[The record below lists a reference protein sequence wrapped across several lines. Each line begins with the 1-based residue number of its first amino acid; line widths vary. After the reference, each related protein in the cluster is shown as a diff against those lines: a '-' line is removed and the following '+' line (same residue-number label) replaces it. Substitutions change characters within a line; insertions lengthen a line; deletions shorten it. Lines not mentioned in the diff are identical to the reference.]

1 MSLISDT
8 EVCIHVINI
17 NIRYLKSN
25 LDEIK
30 IMLDLE
36 NCIDIFG
43 VCETFL
49 NKTVDDSFLH
59 IDGYRFLRKDR
70 DDTSKGGGLLIY
82 IREHI
87 KYIIKYIH

>member
-1 MSLISDT
+1 MCLISDT
-8 EVCIHVINI
+8 EVCIHVISI
-17 NIRYLKSN
+17 NSRHLKPN

-43 VCETFL
+43 VCETFS

-59 IDGYRFLRKDR
+59 IVGYRFVKKDG
-70 DDTSKGGGLLIY
+70 DDTNSVAASKEGDS
-82 IREHI
+82 
-87 KYIIKYIH
+87 